1 MNVGMECM
9 HDYRACMHELLLELK
24 TDKGVIGLV
33 WQIGDCM
40 HCEVNEMHGSWRK
53 CTSCPNIDVT
63 SCRSVS
69 MTCESVYGYC
79 IVDNI
84 NIQKGTWTS
93 YSCYTWEPSS
103 QVQITHL

>member
-33 WQIGDCM
+33 WQIGGCM
-40 HCEVNEMHGSWRK
+40 HCEV
-53 CTSCPNIDVT
+53 NIDVT

-103 QVQITHL
+103 QVQITHLL